1 VTYGRYDGDSR
12 KTPPYRSTPSPD
24 GINGDEARAVVL
36 YPGSGAS
43 SGSREREAGSPVA
56 AVAAEEAPRRRRGGR
71 GADPVD
77 AGASEGRPRKQVKQM
92 ALWLELPILLVVA
105 FCLAVLIRTFVVQA
119 FSIPSGSMENTLLV
133 GDRVLVNKVVYDVR
147 LPKRGEVVVFH
158 GTDRWAPEHT
168 DDTSD
173 LTFMTKMSRT
183 IGDLIGYGRPGEKD
197 FIKRVIGVEGDAVAC
212 CDELGRITVNG
223 KPIDEPYIFQDSP
236 LDDTVGGAGNC
247 TSRRFAEV
255 IVPAGQIFVMGD
267 HRSISLDA
275 RCQGPV
281 PVENVV
287 GQAFAIVWPRD
298 SWAGIPVPEEWADVP
313 ASASAP
319 QQTTPDTGGGFVLT
333 VPLLASL
340 AFKARSRSRF
350 SARRRRLPS

>member
-24 GINGDEARAVVL
+24 EINGDEARAVVL

-43 SGSREREAGSPVA
+43 SGPRGRVA
-56 AVAAEEAPRRRRGGR
+56 ADSAAEEPTRRRRGG
-71 GADPVD
+71 GDGVADTGGGD
-77 AGASEGRPRKQVKQM
+77 RPRKRVKQM

-119 FSIPSGSMENTLLV
+119 FSIPSGSMENTLLI

-147 LPKRGEVVVFH
+147 VPKRGEVVVFH

-168 DDTSD
+168 DDTSN

-197 FIKRVIGVEGDAVAC
+197 FIKRVIGVEGDKVAC

-236 LDDTVGGAGNC
+236 LDDTVGGNGGNC
-247 TSRRFAEV
+247 TSRRFTEV
-255 IVPAGQIFVMGD
+255 VIPAGQIFVMGD
-267 HRSISLDA
+267 HRSVSLDA

-287 GQAFAIVWPRD
+287 GQAFVIVWPRD
-298 SWAGIPVPEEWADVP
+298 SWSGIPVPEAWDDVP

-319 QQTTPDTGGGFVLT
+319 QETTPDTGGGFVLT

-340 AFKARSRSRF
+340 AFSARSRSRF